1 MSDWPSSPSLLPQ
14 GEGSEPTCAGR
25 SLIYLGEVGEN
36 PFFGL
41 GTNMAI
47 EVEGKTLETD
57 EEGFLLDPGQWNE
70 TVAAHIAVGEKLELT
85 AARWEIVRYVREH
98 FETRGT
104 VPEARTLLK
113 MLNERHGKEIATRK
127 HLYQL
132 FPYGYGQQA
141 CKIAGM
147 RMPRKLM
154 LDV

>member
-1 MSDWPSSPSLLPQ
+1 
-14 GEGSEPTCAGR
+14 
-25 SLIYLGEVGEN
+25 
-36 PFFGL
+36 
-41 GTNMAI
+41 MAI

-57 EEGFLLDPGQWNE
+57 EEGFLLDPGRWNE
-70 TVAAHIAVGEKLELT
+70 TVAAHIAQGERLELT
-85 AARWEIVRYVREH
+85 PARWEIVRYVREH
-98 FETRGT
+98 FEARGT

-127 HLYQL
+127 YLYEL